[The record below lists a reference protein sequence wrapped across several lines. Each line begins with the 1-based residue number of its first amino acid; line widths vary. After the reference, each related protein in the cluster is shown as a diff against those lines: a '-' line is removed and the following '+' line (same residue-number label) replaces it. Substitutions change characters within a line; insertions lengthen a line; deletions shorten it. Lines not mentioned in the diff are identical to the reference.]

1 MLDTLSIVGEYD
13 EVAGRIKER
22 FGNLLDEYVFTIDT
36 PTPVDEQVL
45 KKIIEEL
52 KS

>member
-1 MLDTLSIVGEYD
+1 MLDTLSIVGPYD

-22 FGNLLDEYVFTIDT
+22 FGDLLDEYVFSMDT
-36 PTPVDEQVL
+36 PTPSEEQTL
-45 KKIIEEL
+45 RKIIEEL